1 MNQLWWGASEHG
13 RKARLG
19 RWRFGRQTFCQLQ
32 WHCGGDVWMVL
43 QRKKTALVFL
53 WQSRCHPC
61 LPLHMACI
69 NQTMMSWRSVA
80 ATVARARDASSV
92 RWFLARWRDWEWA
105 SFRPSYRMLSPST
118 GLTNQW
124 WCIQWRLY
132 RWPHPNLLWWYLDW
146 LVHKLVIWLHMA
158 SYAASLPIS
167 DMEITGTS
175 ELQIFLGACSTMFNH
190 VQPSFPWWS
199 RPFCMSGST
208 TNQYT
213 PWLLAR
219 FLQKIPGKHP
229 NFIQFLLHHIPL
241 LKRIITRLD
250 IRRRTSNIAISKRNC
265 TSA

>member
-1 MNQLWWGASEHG
+1 
-13 RKARLG
+13 
-19 RWRFGRQTFCQLQ
+19 
-32 WHCGGDVWMVL
+32 MVL
-43 QRKKTALVFL
+43 QRKKTALLFV

-80 ATVARARDASSV
+80 SSV
-92 RWFLARWRDWEWA
+92 RWFLARWWDWEWA
-105 SFRPSYRMLSPST
+105 SFRPSYRQAQAWHISGDVFNEGYTMVY
-118 GLTNQW
+118 
-124 WCIQWRLY
+124 C
-132 RWPHPNLLWWYLDW
+132 WPHPVPHLPVILSVGERTPHGTWIDWSTSWWSGC
-146 LVHKLVIWLHMA
+146 IWLQL
-158 SYAASLPIS
+158 AASLPIS
-167 DMEITGTS
+167 DIYHWNLRISDISGG
-175 ELQIFLGACSTMFNH
+175 LLNH

-208 TNQYT
+208 TNQYS

-250 IRRRTSNIAISKRNC
+250 IRRRTSNIAISKGNC